1 MIARWQRR
9 ALWLGLLLW
18 ASVCSLAWTAG
29 HPGMALGFTALAL
42 CWHAA
47 WLGLTVLL
55 MRRVQEA
62 SGVAPPSV
70 ADAWRAW
77 WAECRAA
84 PQVFAW
90 RQPFRTDAE
99 PDVWPAEP
107 AGRTGVLLVH
117 GYLCNRAIW
126 NPWLRQL
133 RAQGIPTVAVT
144 LEPPGAAL
152 DSHVPILDA
161 AVQQLWRRTGRAPL
175 LVGHSMGGL
184 ALRAWWRADAGRTP
198 VAGLVTVGTPHQ
210 GTWMAHWGH
219 SASAR
224 QMRPGSDWLTQLA
237 EDEARLWTGGRAW
250 RDSAPPAVLSV
261 FSPCDSIVFPT
272 QGALWP
278 GGEALAVAG
287 AGHVD
292 LLQQDV
298 VFEAVCQRLQ
308 GPRAEVGR
316 RGG

>member
-9 ALWLGLLLW
+9 ALLLGLLLW
-18 ASVCSLAWTAG
+18 AVLCGTAWARGYPGLALAVTG
-29 HPGMALGFTALAL
+29 LALG
-42 CWHAA
+42 WHAA

-55 MRRVQEA
+55 MRRVQRA
-62 SGVAPPSV
+62 SGVAPPPAAQS
-70 ADAWRAW
+70 WRAW

-84 PQVFAW
+84 PRVFAW
-90 RQPFRTDAE
+90 QQPFRTHAE

-107 AGRTGVLLVH
+107 AGRPGVLLVH
-117 GYLCNRAIW
+117 GYLCNRALW
-126 NPWLRQL
+126 NPWLRRL
-133 RAQGIPTVAVT
+133 RAQGIPAVAVT
-144 LEPPGAAL
+144 LEPPGATL
-152 DSHVPILDA
+152 DGHVSTLQA
-161 AVQQLWRRTGRAPL
+161 AVQQLWQRTGRPPL

-198 VAGLVTVGTPHQ
+198 VCGLVTVGTPHG

-224 QMRPGSDWLTQLA
+224 QMRPGSAWLRQLA
-237 EDEARLWTGGRAW
+237 ADEVRLRAE
-250 RDSAPPAVLSV
+250 SSEAPKVLSV

-272 QGALWP
+272 QAALWP

-292 LLQQDV
+292 LLQHAV
-298 VFEAVCQRLQ
+298 VFEAVCQRVQ
-308 GPRAEVGR
+308 GGAPEVGDGR
-316 RGG
+316 F

>member
-9 ALWLGLLLW
+9 ALLLGLLLW
-18 ASVCSLAWTAG
+18 ALLTGTAWASG
-29 HPGMALGFTALAL
+29 CHGLALAL
-42 CWHAA
+42 TLLALGWHAA

-55 MRRVQEA
+55 MRRVQRA
-62 SGVAPPSV
+62 SGLAPPP
-70 ADAWRAW
+70 AAQAWRAW

-84 PQVFAW
+84 PRVFAW
-90 RQPFRTDAE
+90 RQPFRTHAE
-99 PDVWPAEP
+99 PDVWPADA
-107 AGRTGVLLVH
+107 AGRQGVLLVH

-133 RAQGIPTVAVT
+133 RARGIPAMAVT
-144 LEPPGAAL
+144 LEPPGAPL
-152 DSHVPILDA
+152 DEHVPALAA
-161 AVQQLWRRTGRAPL
+161 AVQQLWQRTGCAPL

-184 ALRAWWRADAGRTP
+184 ALRAWWRADGGRTP
-198 VAGLVTVGTPHQ
+198 VGGLITVGTPHA
-210 GTWMAHWGH
+210 GTWLAHGGR

-224 QMRPGSDWLTQLA
+224 QMRPGSDWLRQLA
-237 EDEARLWTGGRAW
+237 QDEARLRAGH
-250 RDSAPPAVLSV
+250 SQAPWVLSV

-292 LLQQDV
+292 LLQQGV

-308 GPRAEVGR
+308 GVGAERAGR
-316 RGG
+316 WR

>member
-9 ALWLGLLLW
+9 ALLLGLLLW
-18 ASVCSLAWTAG
+18 ALLAGTAWASG
-29 HPGMALGFTALAL
+29 LPALAL
-42 CWHAA
+42 ALTLLALGGHAA

-55 MRRVQEA
+55 MRRVQRA
-62 SGVAPPSV
+62 SGLAPPP
-70 ADAWRAW
+70 AAQAWRAW

-84 PQVFAW
+84 PRVFAW
-90 RQPFRTDAE
+90 RQPFRSQAE
-99 PDVWPAEP
+99 PDVWPADA
-107 AGRTGVLLVH
+107 AGRQGVLLVH

-133 RAQGIPTVAVT
+133 RARGIPALAVT

-152 DSHVPILDA
+152 DEHVPALSA
-161 AVQQLWRRTGRAPL
+161 AVQQLWQRTGCAPL

-184 ALRAWWRADAGRTP
+184 ALRAWWRADGGRTP
-198 VAGLVTVGTPHQ
+198 VSGLITVGTPHA
-210 GTWMAHWGH
+210 GTWLARGGH

-224 QMRPGSDWLTQLA
+224 QMRPGSDWLRQLA
-237 EDEARLWTGGRAW
+237 QDEARLRAG
-250 RDSAPPAVLSV
+250 DSQAPWVLSV

-292 LLQQDV
+292 LLQQGI
-298 VFEAVCQRLQ
+298 VFETVCQRLQ
-308 GPRAEVGR
+308 GVGAERADR
-316 RGG
+316 RC